1 MWLGDSAEVA
11 QTVAEEVQHF
21 EESTQVRL
29 GEGLGAVS
37 GWHKHYS
44 RKCRLLTSL

>member
-11 QTVAEEVQHF
+11 QTLAEEVQHF

-29 GEGLGAVS
+29 GEGLVGVAR
-37 GWHKHYS
+37 GQ
-44 RKCRLLTSL
+44 CRGGTDAS